1 MRSSV
6 RRQTFPFS
14 RSSDHVILTEHLKSK
29 SSHPDKNS
37 DHPLPAIPTCKSS
50 SPKSPLRSPHMST
63 SAAEPFPANDPLFNV
78 SFDPNFTFGSEAANL
93 EYSILSA
100 ILGNPSPPD
109 SASGAAPS
117 PSQPQLQSTLPN
129 STWSPEPLHAQPHY
143 QPGPQPSYPFTEP
156 PRLSIP
162 EPTLAATAQPT
173 PTTAFIS
180 YSPTQFSR
188 RSQDSAGELSYSPSY
203 PQGQSVAPTTP
214 SIPPRY
220 PRDTSCT
227 APMGIVRVSSKEA
240 GPYSLEPSAHPSPS
254 STTSTH
260 QSSMDHHSVR
270 RPFLFLHRVV

>member
-1 MRSSV
+1 MKSSV

-14 RSSDHVILTEHLKSK
+14 CSSDHVILTEQLKSK
-29 SSHPDKNS
+29 VSHPDKNS
-37 DHPLPAIPTCKSS
+37 DNPLPAIPTCKSS
-50 SPKSPLRSPHMST
+50 PIYLPRSPHMSA
-63 SAAEPFPANDPLFNV
+63 SAAEPFPSNDPLFNV
-78 SFDPNFTFGSEAANL
+78 PFDPNFTFGSEAANL

-117 PSQPQLQSTLPN
+117 PSQPQLQSTLSN
-129 STWSPEPLHAQPHY
+129 SAWSPEPLHTQPHY
-143 QPGPQPSYPFTEP
+143 QPGPQPPYPYTEP
-156 PRLSIP
+156 TRLSIP

-188 RSQDSAGELSYSPSY
+188 RSQDSVADLSYSPPY
-203 PQGQSVAPTTP
+203 PQAQSVSSTTP
-214 SIPPRY
+214 SITPRY
-220 PRDTSCT
+220 PRDASCS

-254 STTSTH
+254 STASTP

-270 RPFLFLHRVV
+270 RPFLFSIV